1 MILTIFKENPVLK
14 IVIADDHPLLL
25 RGLKYSLLSEEDI
38 EILGEASDGAAAL
51 SMIKEFAPDLAILDY
66 DMPNYNGLQV
76 LENIRKEKIS
86 TKIIFLTMHQDLEVF
101 KKAVSLG
108 ANGFL
113 LKDSID
119 SEILKAIRVVEKGG
133 KYFDPMLAGNLIDEK
148 IVDNPTDSV
157 FDKLTKTEITVLKFV
172 ADNKTSHDIAEQ
184 LFISERTVD
193 RHRSNICKK
202 LEISGNNA
210 LMHFIIENREL
221 LK

>member
-1 MILTIFKENPVLK
+1 MKL
-14 IVIADDHPLLL
+14 VIADDHPLLL
-25 RGLKYSLLSEEDI
+25 RGLKYSLISEEDI
-38 EILGEASDGAAAL
+38 EILGEANDGAAAL
-51 SMIKEFAPDLAILDY
+51 SMIIKFAPDIAVLDY
-66 DMPNYNGLQV
+66 DMPGYNGLQV
-76 LENIRKEKIS
+76 LQNLRKKNKS
-86 TKIIFLTMHQDLEVF
+86 TKVLFLTMHQDLEVF

-108 ANGFL
+108 ACGFL

-133 KYFDPMLAGNLIDEK
+133 KYFDPMLSGNLIDEK
-148 IVDNPTDSV
+148 IVSNHSGNV
-157 FDKLTKTEITVLKFV
+157 FKNLTKTELTVLQLV

-202 LEISGNNA
+202 LDISGNNA
-210 LMHFIIENREL
+210 LMHFVIENREL

>member
-1 MILTIFKENPVLK
+1 MKNESMKLR

-25 RGLKYSLLSEEDI
+25 RGLKYSLLSEDDI
-38 EILGEASDGAAAL
+38 EILGEAKDGQAAL
-51 SMIKEFAPDLAILDY
+51 NMIKDFTPDIAVLDY
-66 DMPNYNGLQV
+66 DMPVYNGLQV
-76 LENIRKEKIS
+76 LQAILKEKS
-86 TKIIFLTMHQDLEVF
+86 TTKVIFLTMHQDSDVF

-119 SEILKAIRVVEKGG
+119 SEIIKAIRIVENGG
-133 KYFDPMLAGNLIDEK
+133 KYFDPMLSGNLIHEK
-148 IVDNPTDSV
+148 IVDKHTDSV
-157 FDKLTKTEITVLKFV
+157 FNKLTKTEITVLKLV
-172 ADNKTSHDIAEQ
+172 ADNNTTNDIATQ

-202 LEISGNNA
+202 LNISGNNA
-210 LMHFIIENREL
+210 LMHFVIENREL